1 MPHMVHGLWVTLP
14 VTRIAAER
22 VIGGNLDQHD
32 RDAVRVLDP
41 HLDQPHG
48 SVAGPRRTR
57 TPAAASRSCSA
68 CTSRTWSQIIT
79 ESPGEPAGRRTPPA
93 IPGRE
98 RTPPRDQPERRTP
111 GRSPNPAH
119 RGRNG
124 GFGRGRRGA
133 TESGCSIPPRNHPG
147 SLPCP
152 VTWTPRLPKSLRT
165 RRIDSGRCCSFA
177 MGIGF
182 GNA

>member
-79 ESPGEPAGRRTPPA
+79 ESPGEPGGRPDTSSNP
-93 IPGRE
+93 E
-98 RTPPRDQPERRTP
+98 PRKNTTP
-111 GRSPNPAH
+111 GSA
-119 RGRNG
+119 
-124 GFGRGRRGA
+124 GA
-133 TESGCSIPPRNHPG
+133 PIPRQIAKPSTSR
-147 SLPCP
+147 
-152 VTWTPRLPKSLRT
+152 
-165 RRIDSGRCCSFA
+165 
-177 MGIGF
+177 
-182 GNA
+182 

>member
-32 RDAVRVLDP
+32 RDAVRILDP

-68 CTSRTWSQIIT
+68 CTSRPWSQIIT
-79 ESPGEPAGRRTPPA
+79 ESHREPPDTPDRFRAMLLLCHGHWFRQRLASHSAAFVSASIGTADDRR
-93 IPGRE
+93 
-98 RTPPRDQPERRTP
+98 
-111 GRSPNPAH
+111 
-119 RGRNG
+119 
-124 GFGRGRRGA
+124 RRGYRGM
-133 TESGCSIPPRNHPG
+133 T
-147 SLPCP
+147 L
-152 VTWTPRLPKSLRT
+152 
-165 RRIDSGRCCSFA
+165 
-177 MGIGF
+177 
-182 GNA
+182 